1 MPINDYPI
9 DSYPIN
15 YDPPLGPVPT
25 VVFARAPNLLQV
37 IVTFSMAMDPTSGLD
52 VPANYTIP
60 GTTVALVIVDPSNTF
75 VTLYATLP
83 PSTLELVTVAQTIQ
97 NLAHVNLGFPNTAS
111 FMTPPGIFLAP
122 VITPETLPGD
132 FCPDDNLPYER
143 LVGDIPE
150 VYKPTIN
157 PTMHGILAAI
167 AQGDCAVTCQTQQI
181 KDQLYVTTASGVYL
195 DRLGAGVGVQR
206 PVGVGMQDADYRDL
220 IPVMSY
226 LPKQLRQA
234 IQELLR
240 IWYGDPS
247 VRASVTAGIPE
258 PYSLADGQTVILN
271 LNGNSTFTFQVVASD
286 YNNVAYATA
295 QEVADAINRQALAN
309 QVQGRA
315 QTNAE
320 NFLNYVN
327 FATGVIGAV
336 GSIRVTG
343 GTAAAAFDFPIATQ
357 TINSLPTP
365 AVLYE
370 VNNEQI
376 IVLLPSSP
384 VVVRRGLKGSWF
396 LNANAQGTIHNGYV
410 FDSSAKYSIG
420 GVVTTTTVAIEQ
432 GTVESNILVNPLP
445 TTWPPAAG
453 YFLVDYGLATEEGPI
468 KYLLAPN
475 AGNLI
480 IDPAYVFK
488 YSHPVG
494 AIINLVRSLG
504 PAVIDP
510 DGSDYA
516 AYVTGLAIARAA
528 LEQLIVAA
536 TAVGVVVDFQV
547 QKPTYLWSNPSL
559 DTNDAV

>member
-1 MPINDYPI
+1 MPINDAPINTYPI
-9 DSYPIN
+9 DYG
-15 YDPPLGPVPT
+15 PPLGAAPT
-25 VVFARAPNLLQV
+25 VVSASAPNLLQV
-37 IVTFSMAMDPTSGLD
+37 IVTFSTAMLAASGLG
-52 VPANYTIP
+52 VASNYTIP
-60 GTTVALVIVDPSNTF
+60 GTTVSFVLVDPSNTF

-83 PSTLELVTVAQTIQ
+83 PSTLEWVTVSQSLQDASS
-97 NLAHVNLGFPNTAS
+97 VNLGYPNSAS
-111 FMTPPGIFLAP
+111 FTTPPGLAVAPINTP
-122 VITPETLPGD
+122 VTLPGD
-132 FCPDDNLPYER
+132 FCPDDNIPYDR
-143 LVGDIPE
+143 LVGNIPE
-150 VYKPTIN
+150 VYKPTVN
-157 PTMHGILAAI
+157 PTMHAILAAI

-181 KDQLYVTTASGVYL
+181 KDQLYVATASGIYL

-226 LPKQLRQA
+226 LPKQLRLA
-234 IQELLR
+234 IQGLLR

-247 VRASVTAGIPE
+247 VRASVTAGLPE
-258 PYSLADGQTVILN
+258 PYSLADGQTVVLN
-271 LNGNSTFTFQVVASD
+271 LNGNSTFTFQIVATD

-320 NFLNYVN
+320 NFLNYIN

-336 GSIRVTG
+336 GSIRVVG
-343 GTAAAAFDFPIATQ
+343 GTGASAFGFPITTQ

-410 FDSSAKYSIG
+410 FDSNAKYSI

-432 GTVESNILVNPLP
+432 GSVENNILVNPLP
-445 TTWPPAAG
+445 ATWPTAAG

-475 AGNLI
+475 SGNLI

-488 YSHPVG
+488 YSHPAG

-504 PAVIDP
+504 PAVINP

-516 AYVTGLAIARAA
+516 AYVTGRYIAVQA

-536 TAVGVVVDFQV
+536 TAVGVVVDFRV
-547 QKPTYLWSNPSL
+547 QSPVYLWSNPSL
-559 DTNDAV
+559 DTNTAV